1 MNEFLFTDDP
11 SAVAGKNTLCLHV
24 PTALAD
30 KRAVLAWYAEALS
43 FPSYFGANW
52 DAFSECIRDLAWL
65 APSNIVIAHGDLPMA
80 GYPSDQDIYLDVLA
94 DAVLDWKGDAARH
107 FKVTFPTKVMRAL
120 DNRMIVVGRHMST
133 RDLILRSFPDGV
145 PDEDYPALIW
155 VLDDAQMS
163 QRSIATALAASG
175 VKDYTVALN
184 DILGVLA
191 AREPYEAAGRAIIEK
206 MKPYGYD
213 DWLAEGDTPRSQVH
227 LMRALKQMHTLLRD
241 GGEKRGAQ
249 LIARILK
256 LNYGSD
262 EFWSAVTSLE
272 IWGGAGSLFD
282 QAFVKNSEDSLRL
295 QFNRAL
301 LELGGLIEKEGRSTH
316 FVRSANMVLR
326 QWVKK

>member
-80 GYPSDQDIYLDVLA
+80 GYSSDQDIYLDVLA
-94 DAVLDWKGDAARH
+94 DAVFDWKGDAARH

-120 DNRMIVVGRHMST
+120 ENRMIIVGRHMST

-155 VLDDAQMS
+155 VLDDAKMS
-163 QRSIATALAASG
+163 QRSITTALAESS
-175 VKDYTVALN
+175 VRDYFVALN
-184 DILGVLA
+184 DTRNVLA
-191 AREPYEAAGRAIIEK
+191 AREVHEAGGRKIIER
-206 MKPYGYD
+206 MKPYGYGG
-213 DWLAEGDTPRSQVH
+213 WHAQIDTPLSQLH
-227 LMRALKQMHTLLRD
+227 ITRALEKMEAVLRD
-241 GGEKRGAQ
+241 GEETRGAR
-249 LIARILK
+249 LVARILK
-256 LNYGSD
+256 LHYGSE
-262 EFWSAVTSLE
+262 EFWSEVAGLE

-295 QFNRAL
+295 QFNRVL